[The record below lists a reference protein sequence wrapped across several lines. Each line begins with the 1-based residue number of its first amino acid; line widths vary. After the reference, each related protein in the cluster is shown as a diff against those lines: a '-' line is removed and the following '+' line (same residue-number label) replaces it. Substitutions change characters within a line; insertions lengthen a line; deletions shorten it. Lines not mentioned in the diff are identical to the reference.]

1 MLNPSQ
7 HTYVLVLDTDLARTV
22 SSGRRCSGSVSMSK
36 VLGPQTSTKAAQ
48 FMLRR
53 MKLTSSEVALD
64 MICTAQTGALCQR
77 QSTLAGQRVCR
88 PWQDMHINHRWRSA
102 P

>member
-1 MLNPSQ
+1 
-7 HTYVLVLDTDLARTV
+7 
-22 SSGRRCSGSVSMSK
+22 MSR

-48 FMLRR
+48 FMLSR

-64 MICTAQTGALCQR
+64 MICTTQTGVLCQR

-88 PWQDMHINHRWRSA
+88 PWQDMHGSDQWRSA